1 MIKSAD
7 KYESNATK
15 TETNNHITNGEFF
28 QVWTAKRTNLNV
40 NWWYSPIIL
49 IRADADQSSSSQVK
63 EDVKV
68 EQAHQDCRADQNCSR
83 SSSSSSSSSREAV
96 FDQGTSNRQNGHAE
110 EEFKVSR
117 NFCLDSFNF
126 ELFPEPSYSFK
137 VSRAWDGTLERKE
150 AIVYG

>member
-1 MIKSAD
+1 MI
-7 KYESNATK
+7 YSN
-15 TETNNHITNGEFF
+15 
-28 QVWTAKRTNLNV
+28 
-40 NWWYSPIIL
+40 YPDY
-49 IRADADQSSSSQVK
+49 RADADQSSSSQVN

-83 SSSSSSSSSREAV
+83 ASSSSSSSSRDAV
-96 FDQGTSNRQNGHAE
+96 FDQGISNGQNGNAE

-126 ELFPEPSYSFK
+126 PIIELFPEPSYSFK
-137 VSRAWDGTLERKE
+137 VSRAWDGTLEREE